1 MKKIFTLFAAG
12 ALLAGMITVV
22 SAQGAGAKGQKGGAQ
37 AGQGPRGQG
46 GGGRGRMMN
55 DLLAKVKPPVT
66 ADQKKKLEALNT
78 KMRAEME
85 KLRNAP
91 GDMQSKRPKFE
102 ALMKKR
108 TDEQN
113 KILTKPQQ
121 ESLKKLIEEAM
132 KNFQDGRQGGP
143 GGQGRRGGGPNA
155 GGAAKP
161 PAKTKP
167 PV

>member
-46 GGGRGRMMN
+46 GAGRGRMMN

-66 ADQKKKLEALNT
+66 AEQKKKLEALNT

-85 KLRNAP
+85 KLRSAP

-132 KNFQDGRQGGP
+132 KNFQGGRRGAGGP
-143 GGQGRRGGGPNA
+143 GAGGQGGRG